1 MEPCVNKN
9 HYSKIQI
16 SWKECW
22 CDPVLC
28 PNGDNE
34 DAKEEFYNRLRNVL
48 DKTPCKYIKILMGDT
63 NTNVGSDNTGREE
76 IIGMHGLGTMNKN
89 GELFADFCTFND
101 LVIGGSVFPHKMMHK
116 ATLVSPDGKTENQID
131 RITISRKWRRS
142 LLETCTSK
150 ERSRCG
156 IRPPPT
162 TRKCENKAEE
172 IRRLSKLT
180 TTTTIQCSQ
189 AKVKRKTTRVQLCC
203 EEQV

>member
-1 MEPCVNKN
+1 MATQIVKKACMEWN
-9 HYSKIQI
+9 HVSTRIITARFK
-16 SWKECW
+16 S
-22 CDPVLC
+22 V
-28 PNGDNE
+28 G
-34 DAKEEFYNRLRNVL
+34 RNVGVIQCYAPTVTT
-48 DKTPCKYIKILMGDT
+48 K
-63 NTNVGSDNTGREE
+63 
-76 IIGMHGLGTMNKN
+76 MHGLGTMNKN

-156 IRPPPT
+156 IRPPPI

-189 AKVKRKTTRVQLCC
+189 AKVKRKTNRVQLCC